1 MDMNAQGDSRSNTGM
16 SDRDISHT
24 VESVPLVRLPSGR
37 TVETLLHRYRGE
49 QSGPTV
55 YLQALQ
61 HGGEV
66 NGAAVLRRLHDRLLD
81 GPLRGEVLAVPVAN
95 PFAFDHR
102 VYMSPTRLDA
112 INSNMNRLWPG
123 DPDGT
128 LMERL
133 VDTLWDRAS
142 EADAILDLHTGG
154 PYMCSHTRFTPDDGA
169 SRDLATAFGIEL
181 LVADGA
187 PIANQDDGAQGKLRE
202 VAAAAGIPAITPEL
216 AHSREI
222 VESAVETG
230 VAGIER
236 VLVELDLREGSVPET
251 DPTVGRGKTSIFT
264 EESGLFRSRDV
275 TVGDHLRRGAE
286 IGEVF
291 DPTSYERLQTVTADR
306 EGLLLSMNRGSTV
319 MEGESVGSLIAID

>member
-1 MDMNAQGDSRSNTGM
+1 MP
-16 SDRDISHT
+16 DRTRTHT
-24 VESVPLVRLPSGR
+24 VESVPLARLPSGR
-37 TVETLLHRYRGE
+37 TVETLLHRYRGVE
-49 QSGPTV
+49 PGPTV

-66 NGAAVLRRLHDRLLD
+66 NGAAVLRRLHDRLA
-81 GPLRGEVLAVPVAN
+81 GRPLAGEVLAVPVAN

-102 VYMSPTRLDA
+102 VYMAPTRLDA

-133 VDTLWDRAS
+133 VDSLWDRAMG
-142 EADAILDLHTGG
+142 ADAIVDLHTGG
-154 PYMCSHTRFTPDDGA
+154 PYMCSHTRFTPEDTR
-169 SRDLATAFGIEL
+169 SRELADAFGVDL
-181 LVADGA
+181 LVAEGSGVDSETGE
-187 PIANQDDGAQGKLRE
+187 QGKLRE

-230 VAGIER
+230 VAGIEN
-236 VLVELDLREGSVPET
+236 VLAELDVLDLPVEQT
-251 DPTVGRGKTSIFT
+251 NPTVGRDKTAIFA
-264 EESGLFRSRDV
+264 EESGLFRSNAV
-275 TVGDHLRRGAE
+275 SVGDHLEAGTE

-291 DPTSYERLQTVTADR
+291 DPTSYERLQTVTAGRD
-306 EGLLLSMNRGSTV
+306 GMLLSLKRGSTV
-319 MEGESVGSLIAID
+319 MEGESVGSLIAVESE

>member
-1 MDMNAQGDSRSNTGM
+1 M
-16 SDRDISHT
+16 SDQPSHT

-37 TVETLLHRYRGE
+37 TVETLLHRYRGDP
-49 QSGPTV
+49 SGPTV

-81 GPLRGEVLAVPVAN
+81 GPLHGEVMAVPVAN

-133 VDTLWDRAS
+133 VATLWEKARK
-142 EADAILDLHTGG
+142 ADAIVDLHTGG
-154 PYMCSHTRFTPDDGA
+154 PYMRSHTRFTPADGDA
-169 SRDLATAFGIEL
+169 RALADAFGIEL
-181 LVADGA
+181 LVADGS
-187 PIANQDDGAQGKLRE
+187 PVGDGEKGKLRE

-216 AHSREI
+216 AHSHEI
-222 VESAVETG
+222 VESAVENG
-230 VAGIER
+230 VAGIEH
-236 VLVELDLREGSVPET
+236 VLVELGLREGSIPGVNHT
-251 DPTVGRGKTSIFT
+251 IGREKSQIFS
-264 EESGLFRSRDV
+264 EESGLFRSRNV
-275 TVGDHLRRGAE
+275 TVGDYLTEGTE
-286 IGEVF
+286 IGVIF
-291 DPTSYERLQTVTADR
+291 DPTSYELLQTLRAPRD
-306 EGLLLSMNRGSTV
+306 GMLLSMNRGSTV
-319 MEGESVGSLIAID
+319 MEGESVGSLIEVEP